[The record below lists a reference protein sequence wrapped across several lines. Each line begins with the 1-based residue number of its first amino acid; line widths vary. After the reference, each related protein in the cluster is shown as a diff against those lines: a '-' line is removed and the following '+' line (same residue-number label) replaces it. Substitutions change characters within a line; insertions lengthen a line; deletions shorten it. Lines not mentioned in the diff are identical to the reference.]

1 MGAGAVHGQR
11 KAERPGTASLLK
23 MEYAPALPSRTLTW
37 RPGLSFCRDQISV
50 PSGNLNLTLAVAPR
64 ASPIF
69 SHSST
74 VNFPVFSRLF
84 NSCGDQPRRRAS
96 SEFDTPQYSDLESRV
111 AEISAASEEAAAALK
126 TVEHRLG
133 EMAVLIKNVTT
144 YKQTRPVAME
154 YRRAADKARFRQE
167 HESALILYEA
177 AGRALRE
184 GGVKKLPDLAALK
197 AEYARLSEEKERLY
211 AKYGEVKKELKEY
224 GIIKQNVDGIL
235 RVTPRQQERKQEL

>member
-1 MGAGAVHGQR
+1 MLFRSLTEHGID
-11 KAERPGTASLLK
+11 A
-23 MEYAPALPSRTLTW
+23 
-37 RPGLSFCRDQISV
+37 
-50 PSGNLNLTLAVAPR
+50 
-64 ASPIF
+64 
-69 SHSST
+69 
-74 VNFPVFSRLF
+74 
-84 NSCGDQPRRRAS
+84 
-96 SEFDTPQYSDLESRV
+96 YSDLESRV

-126 TVEHRLG
+126 TAERRLG

-144 YKQTRPVAME
+144 YKQTRPVAIE
-154 YRRAADKARFRQE
+154 YRRVADKSRFRQE